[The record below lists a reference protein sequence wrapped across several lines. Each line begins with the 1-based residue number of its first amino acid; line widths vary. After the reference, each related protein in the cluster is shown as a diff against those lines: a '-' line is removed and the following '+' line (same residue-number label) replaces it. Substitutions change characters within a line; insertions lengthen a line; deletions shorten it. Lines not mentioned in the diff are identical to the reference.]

1 MALRGRPDERHRG
14 ALFANGERPRRVER
28 GLHRLTQIGALTNGI
43 FCDRGATSSD
53 DNDDDPSRDGDNI
66 RSSESL

>member
-1 MALRGRPDERHRG
+1 MTSHFGFDGVRK
-14 ALFANGERPRRVER
+14 GERPRRVER

-53 DNDDDPSRDGDNI
+53 DNDDDPSRDGDNNP
-66 RSSESL
+66 SSESL

>member
-1 MALRGRPDERHRG
+1 MTSHFGFDGVRK
-14 ALFANGERPRRVER
+14 GERPRRVER

-53 DNDDDPSRDGDNI
+53 DNDDDPGSRDGDNNP
-66 RSSESL
+66 SSEPL